1 MMNKVTVWI
10 KSHKGLA
17 IGGLLGLILLYYILK
32 RAGGSAASS
41 GSPDLSGGG
50 QQVQALTAA
59 ASLQNAQVNG
69 QVEIAQ
75 LQSAVATNGI
85 AASLQADLAKTA
97 AQLDATNRQTN
108 ADVAKTAI
116 EGQTMVE
123 LQQIVSNA
131 DVKKI
136 QIEGSTYVAL
146 GAQHASTENLMIQT
160 VGAQIKQIQE
170 HSRHASQD
178 YREIAPIIALETGQG
193 YAAGPVANAAATHA
207 VGQAN
212 AEAAAGSSIFSSLM
226 TGLFGK

>member
-69 QVEIAQ
+69 QVEVAQ
-75 LQSAVATNGI
+75 LQSAVASNGI

-108 ADVAKTAI
+108 
-116 EGQTMVE
+116 
-123 LQQIVSNA
+123 
-131 DVKKI
+131 
-136 QIEGSTYVAL
+136 
-146 GAQHASTENLMIQT
+146 
-160 VGAQIKQIQE
+160 
-170 HSRHASQD
+170 
-178 YREIAPIIALETGQG
+178 
-193 YAAGPVANAAATHA
+193 
-207 VGQAN
+207 
-212 AEAAAGSSIFSSLM
+212 
-226 TGLFGK
+226 